1 MASYFLDTSA
11 IVKRQV
17 DEVGHRW
24 VRSLVHG
31 RAGHTIAIAEVALV
45 EVVASLCRMRG
56 EQPPRLA
63 IADRDRLIARFRVHT
78 QRRYQVVSVNQALLM
93 RAGTLCR
100 THPLRAYDAVQLAC
114 ALTFRDD
121 EATAGRPAPTFV
133 CADIQLLA
141 VAQAEGLGIEN
152 PTLHP

>member
-11 IVKRQV
+11 LVKRQV
-17 DEVGHRW
+17 GEVGHRW

-63 IADRDRLIARFRVHT
+63 IADRTGSSRAF
-78 QRRYQVVSVNQALLM
+78 VSTPNDVIKWSQ
-93 RAGTLCR
+93 
-100 THPLRAYDAVQLAC
+100 
-114 ALTFRDD
+114 
-121 EATAGRPAPTFV
+121 
-133 CADIQLLA
+133 
-141 VAQAEGLGIEN
+141 
-152 PTLHP
+152 

>member
-11 IVKRQV
+11 LVKRRV

-24 VRSLVHG
+24 VRSLVNR

-45 EVVASLCRMRG
+45 EVVASLCRMAR

-63 IADRDRLIARFRVHT
+63 IADRDGLIARLRVHT
-78 QRRYQVVSVNQALLM
+78 QRRYQVVAVNEALVL
-93 RAGTLCR
+93 RAGALCR

-121 EATAGRPAPTFV
+121 ELAAGKPAPTFV
-133 CADIQLLA
+133 CADTQLLA
-141 VAQAEGLGIEN
+141 VASAAGLPVEN
-152 PTLHP
+152 PNSHP

>member
-11 IVKRQV
+11 LVKRQV

-45 EVVASLCRMRG
+45 EVVASLCRMAR

-63 IADRDRLIARFRVHT
+63 IADRDRLIARFRQHT
-78 QRRYQVVSVNQALLM
+78 QRRYQVVAVNEALLL
-93 RAGTLCR
+93 RAGALCR

-121 EATAGRPAPTFV
+121 EATAGRPAPIFV
-133 CADIQLLA
+133 CADTQLLA
-141 VAQAEGLGIEN
+141 IAQAEGLVVEDPN
-152 PTLHP
+152 AHL